1 MRTRLASLFH
11 RTVVAGG
18 FSLVIP
24 FSGMAADNAPPEAL
38 NVKVFP
44 DRYVAAGKSFADL
57 AGLEAWA
64 KPILLRALWL
74 DNCSPASTKQL
85 LAASSGFIRRFR
97 TGSRSARFAQE
108 KQNARLRRET
118 SATSWPRCDPCE
130 PTLITSPSMNSDGAS
145 CPRQTLPS
153 RSRGEI
159 FDLIATADA
168 ADRDVWRLH

>member
-85 LAASSGFIRRFR
+85 LAAVERFIRRFGR
-97 TGSRSARFAQE
+97 DPDPLAS
-108 KQNARLRRET
+108 
-118 SATSWPRCDPCE
+118 PR
-130 PTLITSPSMNSDGAS
+130 
-145 CPRQTLPS
+145 
-153 RSRGEI
+153 RSRMRVCGGKR
-159 FDLIATADA
+159 ARHPGRDA
-168 ADRDVWRLH
+168 IRASRR